1 MKKLTPFLLFAA
13 VLAAFTSCKKD
24 AVKGPDEPA
33 YSYVMAVNAAA
44 STATSTIDVTVGTQN
59 MPGIAFGSTSPYT
72 QVSSGNNAVVID
84 YSGTTESDSLNLE
97 KGKAYSIFAVD
108 DAAGIRPVAVED
120 YLPGNA
126 AGITN
131 IRFLQFSADAPA
143 MDIVIGGNLVFAN
156 RSYNDQSTDP
166 SLAAF
171 ITIVPGTY
179 DIEVRD
185 PATSAVLYT
194 FYSVTI
200 GDGKTY
206 NMIAKGSINGT
217 NDQGFGLTLVA
228 NN

>member
-1 MKKLTPFLLFAA
+1 MKKLTPVLLFVS

-24 AVKGPDEPA
+24 SVAEEQPA

-44 STATSTIDVTVGTQN
+44 STANSTINVTVGTQE
-59 MPGIAFGSTSPYT
+59 MPDIAFGSTSPYT
-72 QVSSGNNAVVID
+72 PVSAGDNAIVVD
-84 YSGTTESDSLNLE
+84 YSGNAESNNINLE
-97 KGKAYSIFAVD
+97 KGKAYSVFAVD

-120 YLPGNA
+120 NLPGTA

-131 IRFLQFSADAPA
+131 IRFLQFSSDAPA
-143 MDIVIGGNLVFAN
+143 MDIVIGGNTVFAN

-171 ITIVPGTY
+171 TTIVPGTY

-194 FYSVTI
+194 FYSVAI

-206 NMIAKGSINGT
+206 NMIAKGSVNGT

-228 NN
+228 TN